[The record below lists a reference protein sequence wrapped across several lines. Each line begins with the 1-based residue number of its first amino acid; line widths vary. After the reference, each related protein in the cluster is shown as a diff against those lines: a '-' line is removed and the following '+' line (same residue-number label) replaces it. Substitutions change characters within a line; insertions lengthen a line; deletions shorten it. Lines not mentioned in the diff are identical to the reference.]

1 MSAPGRPKREYRSA
15 QHEGT
20 AASPLADKVAMVTGA
35 GSGIG
40 RDIALALARAGARVA
55 ICDLG
60 LDGANETAGLIRHA
74 GGVAEAQQ
82 ADVTDEAAVEG
93 FVADTIRTLGGVDI
107 LVSNA
112 GIQTL
117 GEIVDFT
124 FADWKRMLAT
134 HLDGAFLA
142 TRACL
147 KHMYANGRGGS
158 IIYLGSVHSKEASRL
173 KGPYVVAKHG
183 VLGLCRAVA
192 KEGGRHKVRA
202 NVICPG
208 FVMTGMVT
216 QQFATL
222 ARDQG
227 ISEEEVVSR
236 VLEATTVD
244 GELTLTSDVAEVAVF
259 LAGFPTMALTGQSI
273 VVSHGWHMS

>member
-1 MSAPGRPKREYRSA
+1 MTTLSG
-15 QHEGT
+15 
-20 AASPLADKVAMVTGA
+20 KVALVTGA
-35 GSGIG
+35 GGGIG
-40 RDIALALARAGARVA
+40 RDIALAMSRAGAQVA
-55 ICDLG
+55 VADLM
-60 LDGANETAGLIRHA
+60 LSAADETAAIIRA
-74 GGVAEAQQ
+74 SGGQSRAWV
-82 ADVTDEAAVEG
+82 ADVTDEAQVEAL
-93 FVADTIRTLGGVDI
+93 VTKTIAELGGVDV

-117 GEIVDFT
+117 GEIVDFP
-124 FADWKRMLAT
+124 FGEWKRMLAT
-134 HLDGAFLA
+134 HLDGAFLT

-147 KHMYANGRGGS
+147 RHMYASGRGGA

-173 KGPYVVAKHG
+173 KGPYVAAKHG
-183 VLGLCRAVA
+183 VLGLARAVA
-192 KEGGRHKVRA
+192 KEGGPRKVRA

-208 FVMTGMVT
+208 FVMTRMVT

-227 ISEEEVVSR
+227 ISEQEVVSR

-244 GELTLTSDVAEVAVF
+244 GELTLTSDVAAVAVF

-273 VVSHGWHMS
+273 VVSHGWHMA

>member
-1 MSAPGRPKREYRSA
+1 M
-15 QHEGT
+15 QLT
-20 AASPLADKVAMVTGA
+20 DKVAIVTGA
-35 GSGIG
+35 GGGLG
-40 RDIALALARAGARVA
+40 RELAMTFAAQGAKLAIA
-55 ICDLG
+55 DLK
-60 LDGANETAGLIRHA
+60 LDGANETVELIRKKGGIAHA
-74 GGVAEAQQ
+74 WQT
-82 ADVTDEAAVEG
+82 DVTSEEQVELL
-93 FVADTIRTLGGVDI
+93 VENTVTTLGSVDI

-112 GIQTL
+112 GIQLL

-124 FADWKRMLAT
+124 FAGWKRMLAT
-134 HLDGAFLA
+134 HLDGAFLT

-147 KHMYANGRGGS
+147 RHMYAGKRGGS

-192 KEGGRHKVRA
+192 KEGGPRGVRA

-208 FVMTGMVT
+208 FVMTEMVT

-227 ISEEEVVSR
+227 ISEQEVVSR

-244 GELTLTSDVAEVAVF
+244 GELTLPSDVADVALF
-259 LAGFPTMALTGQSI
+259 LAAFPTMALTGQSL
-273 VVSHGWHMS
+273 VVRHGWHMN